1 MRRVAGEGRVYGPR
15 RGAST
20 GRGVMERVRVYDD
33 ERLGNWLLSLLEKR
47 QEMRETAV
55 GKRRT
60 RVWHGGNR
68 PRRRACVVS
77 VPRAFAVTAGDRHS
91 RTLLPP
97 AGCRVP
103 TQPSVLLAL
112 RILSRHPP

>member
-47 QEMRETAV
+47 QEMRK
-55 GKRRT
+55 GRT

-77 VPRAFAVTAGDRHS
+77 DASKGVSGDGRRPAFPDASASGGMPCPHPAICASGPPHSLQAPPVTSG
-91 RTLLPP
+91 
-97 AGCRVP
+97 
-103 TQPSVLLAL
+103 
-112 RILSRHPP
+112 

>member
-15 RGAST
+15 RGVST

-33 ERLGNWLLSLLEKR
+33 ERLGNCVLSLLEKR
-47 QEMRETAV
+47 QEMRK
-55 GKRRT
+55 GRT

-77 VPRAFAVTAGDRHS
+77 DASKGVRGDGRRRFCLRRDAVSPPSHLCFWPSAFSPGTPRDFGVT
-91 RTLLPP
+91 LP
-97 AGCRVP
+97 
-103 TQPSVLLAL
+103 
-112 RILSRHPP
+112 